1 MSQADT
7 QQQSLGSACADPG
20 RSTGSPEKPEVTG
33 SNWRLSGIWV
43 LFFII
48 FMRKLLVFV
57 PCRPEKGK

>member
-20 RSTGSPEKPEVTG
+20 GSAGSPEKPEFTG
-33 SNWRLSGIWV
+33 SNWRLSGIWI

-57 PCRPEKGK
+57 PYRPEKGK